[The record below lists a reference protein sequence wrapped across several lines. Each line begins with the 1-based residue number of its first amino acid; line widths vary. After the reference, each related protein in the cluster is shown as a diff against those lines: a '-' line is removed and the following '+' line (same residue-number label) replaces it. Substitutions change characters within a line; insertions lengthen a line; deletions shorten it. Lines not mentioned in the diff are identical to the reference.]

1 MNAEG
6 EENANNEDGGCED
19 EMEEESVQEERS
31 FAPAVNK
38 DKKLRAEKVK
48 VENFKRWNIDQSHEK
63 CLQMGA

>member
-1 MNAEG
+1 MNADG
-6 EENANNEDGGCED
+6 EEDADNEDGGCED

-63 CLQMGA
+63 CLQRGA